1 VLITSTQS
9 TGWAQIT
16 NTQEPN
22 WTVIGTVN

>member
-1 VLITSTQS
+1 VLITSTQ
-9 TGWAQIT
+9 TPNWTQIT